1 MRYMF
6 QTKGQYKTP
15 ETDFSEMEISDLPDK
30 DVKIMAVKM
39 FNKENN
45 AKAKEK
51 FQQRNKIYKNLPN
64 KSELKNITELK
75 NTVEGVN
82 GQLHEVKEMIS
93 KLRDRK
99 SEEQK
104 EKKGMRKS
112 EHSLRNL

>member
-75 NTVEGVN
+75 NTLQVINSRLADTEEGIHD
-82 GQLHEVKEMIS
+82 LE
-93 KLRDRK
+93 DRIM
-99 SEEQK
+99 EITQ
-104 EKKGMRKS
+104 
-112 EHSLRNL
+112 

>member
-1 MRYMF
+1 MNEKPSYFNAFKKACFFHVTSFR
-6 QTKGQYKTP
+6 TK
-15 ETDFSEMEISDLPDK
+15 
-30 DVKIMAVKM
+30 
-39 FNKENN
+39 
-45 AKAKEK
+45 K